1 MRSATGKN
9 IAVKNS
15 QEGNKMPLLEI
26 SVIPVGTQSTSIS
39 DYVSEACKVAVDRG
53 LSYQVTPTSTV
64 IEGSLDQILDA
75 AKEMHQIPFRVG
87 ADRVVTNITID
98 DRHDKDMDIQDQV
111 RTVVREI
118 GSAVVP

>member
-1 MRSATGKN
+1 
-9 IAVKNS
+9 
-15 QEGNKMPLLEI
+15 MPLLEI

-64 IEGSLDQILDA
+64 IEGNLDQILDA

-98 DRHDKDMDIQDQV
+98 DRHDKDMDLQDQV

>member
-1 MRSATGKN
+1 
-9 IAVKNS
+9 
-15 QEGNKMPLLEI
+15 MPLLEI

-111 RTVVREI
+111 RTVVREM